1 MRLIYV
7 FLLVEYSA
15 QVHERTVW
23 EEAPVDFIPPPNWDN
38 YELPRPIKQYME
50 YEWSLSSYTNEC
62 EDEQSLKIVPVYFWP
77 GDQVDLPCL
86 MCELAFV
93 FNGKMKMWGKAVDVL
108 KFLEDP
114 KASPASQGVYFCYDS
129 QSRSHTTIFYVVMAI
144 TPPVRMSDMKGV
156 LSRLFESLYDMD
168 ILSRLLVIKQV
179 VDDVNFVTLLL
190 NIQMAELEVFS
201 QCQERC
207 AMSFTGRYYRQ
218 LPILLDLNVKNE
230 YSRNFIF
237 EFKLGRNAAETARNM
252 DDVCGEA
259 DGCYDTKDY
268 GFIRA
273 NFNWRYHFVPNI
285 RHEAPKQCHGG
296 KEGFCE
302 KNYFTQV
309 DSEKDCTLDFCRKE
323 FKESK
328 IELNLALEIRWEPW
342 GECVG
347 GRQLQKREDSSALLS
362 GTKIR
367 LPNSGP
373 KTQQRPR
380 LDDET
385 QRTIRP
391 RAVYV

>member
-114 KASPASQGVYFCYDS
+114 KRNARLSSTKKWSQIRNDDQTYSFLQPRVLHSVVFQASPASQGVYFCYDS

-156 LSRLFESLYDMD
+156 L
-168 ILSRLLVIKQV
+168 
-179 VDDVNFVTLLL
+179 T
-190 NIQMAELEVFS
+190 
-201 QCQERC
+201 
-207 AMSFTGRYYRQ
+207 
-218 LPILLDLNVKNE
+218 
-230 YSRNFIF
+230 
-237 EFKLGRNAAETARNM
+237 
-252 DDVCGEA
+252 

-347 GRQLQKREDSSALLS
+347 GRQLQKREAHCYLVRKSGYRIPDLKLNKDHDWMTKLNALFDHEPFTS
-362 GTKIR
+362 KGIR
-367 LPNSGP
+367 LY
-373 KTQQRPR
+373 R
-380 LDDET
+380 
-385 QRTIRP
+385 
-391 RAVYV
+391 